1 MKQYATIS
9 ADVVASTSLH
19 EDDFLRFTRDLRE
32 FLKNLE
38 SRYGRL
44 WCRLMFGDNIE
55 CITDNPANA
64 FEVAILLKLWVK
76 AWTPRYPVKLRDRF
90 NKYAVRIAIAL
101 GSMDWVCRPIDYMRG
116 PAIERSRDLLQEIE
130 HSKTTSYMRF
140 DPGSV
145 LANAP
150 QASGM
155 GVIVSL
161 IDIVIRDATKR
172 QCLILFRRIWDGSSQ
187 TAASKLGIT
196 VSGINNQ
203 LKKVGYDIIQQAL
216 DLYTTAWQSNT
227 KPVPK
232 THSCEE

>member
-19 EDDFLRFTRDLRE
+19 KDDFLRFTYDLRE
-32 FLKNLE
+32 FLQSLE
-38 SRYGRL
+38 GRYDRL
-44 WCRLMFGDNIE
+44 WCRLIFGDNIE
-55 CITDNPANA
+55 CLTDNPADA
-64 FEVAILLKLWVK
+64 FEVAILLKLWIK

-101 GSMDWVCRPIDYMRG
+101 GPMDRITRSMDYMCG
-116 PAIERSRDLLQEIE
+116 PAIERSRDLLKEIE
-130 HSKTTSYMRF
+130 HSKATSYMRF
-140 DPGSV
+140 DPGSA

-172 QCLILFRRIWDGSSQ
+172 QCLILFHRIWEGSSQ
-187 TAASKLGIT
+187 AAASKLGIT

-216 DLYTTAWQSNT
+216 DLYTTSWQSNT
-227 KPVPK
+227 EPAPK